1 MRTAI
6 MLGLLL
12 AACGPAAAAGDAE
25 RGEAG
30 APGAPKPAGK
40 GVRLETAFEG

>member
-1 MRTAI
+1 MAI

-30 APGAPKPAGK
+30 VPGAPKPVGK
-40 GVRLETAFEG
+40 GARLETTFEG